1 MLKEMSLNERLKGI
15 SPNPLQPM
23 RTLAEIRLN
32 PKRHHISEGAKKHLA
47 WLYLLYHEHDG
58 SISRAARKIGISRQW
73 LSYLKN
79 VFERYKRDPRS
90 LEPRSRAPLNR
101 KKRKRIPKEI
111 ELLIIK
117 ERDAPPGCWGKEK
130 IKRIMKREHGIDVGS
145 STVNRY
151 LRKHG
156 KVDPKIS
163 EKNSNAWKNKK
174 LRDCDQAKKPLLQ
187 VKHRPPKEIKDY
199 RPGALIEKDMK
210 YIIKQGQFINT
221 EKIGVRE
228 NFWYQH
234 TEIDSFTRIRAIELV
249 EDSTS
254 ATATQAHERAV
265 IRFPFSVACE
275 NTDNGSENNGSF
287 ADALQTNNVFHFY
300 SKVGTPTDNPRVER
314 SHLTDD
320 VEFYN
325 RGNMHIAL
333 KKQQEANLKWEW
345 TYNYK
350 RPHQAL
356 GYLTPMEFYELWK
369 KNPEDAYAI
378 VRTYQKYLAKQRVR
392 LAQARRIK
400 KKEQIEAVMRFI
412 DAKISSKTVDLE
424 ESKFNLVNCQLCSWT

>member
-1 MLKEMSLNERLKGI
+1 MLKERSLNEKLKGI
-15 SPNPLQPM
+15 TPNPLQHM
-23 RTLAEIRLN
+23 RTIAEVRLN
-32 PKRHHISEGAKKHLA
+32 PKRHHISGGAKRHLT

-58 SISRAARKIGISRQW
+58 NVSGAARKIGISRQW
-73 LSYLKN
+73 LSYLKH
-79 VFERYKRDPRS
+79 VFEEHKRDPRS

-101 KKRKRIPKEI
+101 KKRKRISKEY
-111 ELLIIK
+111 EELIIK
-117 ERDAPPGCWGKEK
+117 ERDASPGWGKES

-151 LRKHG
+151 LHKH
-156 KVDPKIS
+156 KRIDPKIS
-163 EKNSNAWKNKK
+163 EKNRRAWEQKMIRERDSALQPV
-174 LRDCDQAKKPLLQ
+174 LR

-199 RPGALIEKDMK
+199 KPGALIEKDMK
-210 YIIKQGQFINT
+210 YVVKQGQSTATGKN
-221 EKIGVRE
+221 GAQGS
-228 NFWYQH
+228 FWYQH
-234 TEIDSFTRIRAIELV
+234 TMIDSFTRIRAVELV

-254 ATATQAHERAV
+254 VTAMQAHERAAK
-265 IRFPFSVACE
+265 RFPFSLACE
-275 NTDNGSENNGSF
+275 NTDNGGENNGAF

-325 RGNMHIAL
+325 RGNIHPTF
-333 KKQQEANLKWEW
+333 KEQREANLKWEW

-369 KNPEDAYAI
+369 RNPEEAYAI
-378 VRTYQKYLAKQRVR
+378 VEKYQAYLLRQRIR
-392 LAQARRIK
+392 LASARKIK

-412 DAKISSKTVDLE
+412 DAKLSSKTVELE